1 MAHAL
6 YLIVGAALGAS
17 GRYALAGWV
26 SRAAG
31 TPFPWGTLA
40 VNLAGCLA
48 VGVAWGLSERLL
60 WAPGFRVFL
69 FVGVLGSFT
78 TFSTFGLETL
88 HLLRAA
94 DYGRALGYVLASNL
108 GGLALVWLGIAVTR
122 G

>member
-1 MAHAL
+1 MANAL

-48 VGVAWGLSERLL
+48 VGLAWGLAERLL

-78 TFSTFGLETL
+78 TLSTFGLETV
-88 HLLRAA
+88 HLLRSAEYA
-94 DYGRALGYVLASNL
+94 RALGYVLASNL
-108 GGLALVWLGIAVTR
+108 GGLFLVWMGMGLTR

>member
-1 MAHAL
+1 MTNAL
-6 YLIVGAALGAS
+6 YVVLGAALGAS

-40 VNLAGCLA
+40 VNLVGCL
-48 VGVAWGLSERLL
+48 VIGLTWGLGERLL
-60 WAPGFRVFL
+60 WAPTFRIFF

-88 HLLRAA
+88 HLLRDAEF
-94 DYGRALGYVLASNL
+94 GRALGYVLASNL
-108 GGLALVWLGIAVTR
+108 GGLGLVWLGLTVTR